1 MTTEASAVSE
11 ADTEGKQKASAAEP
25 EPENKQSPEAA
36 ASEPEGEQ
44 SSKKGQAAEP
54 AADAASSPE
63 EEQLKP
69 RTRTSAGKG
78 LSRLFSSFLKRRSQ
92 CSEGEGFEAEK
103 ASEEKQDK
111 EEQAGKAE
119 EEKEEEKV
127 KAEEKNAVLEEEPD
141 SKEVKRS
148 EEKPQKEEKK
158 TEPEKLEKKGSKKK
172 KKESKKKTEERDAEK
187 VKTAEEEKK
196 EEEQDEKKEE
206 ERIEEPKEEAKVED
220 AVEIEEEKLETK
232 EVKRTEDKCTETE
245 PEKEEE
251 KVDKKGAKKKEKEEK
266 VKKREEEKVKKK
278 AEEEEKAR
286 KREEEKEKKREEEK
300 AKEAEK
306 AKKKE
311 EERAK
316 KKEEEEK
323 AKEEKKKKEE
333 EKLKEAKRKEEEKLK
348 EAKKKEEEKLKEAKR
363 KEEEKLKEAKKKEEE
378 KLKETKKKEE
388 KSKDAQK
395 KEDETSTEART
406 KEEETPKKKDE
417 EKLKEGQK
425 KEEEKSKEPK
435 KKEEKAKKKADDKK
449 EEDKGKK
456 KVKKG
461 KKEEEKAQKVKAP
474 IAAPEPELKTEPETE
489 QAPDQHSISSAEMQ
503 PAQEEPK
510 EEATIKE
517 EPEKEEDAEVDEK
530 EAKADEEPKEEKP
543 AKEKKTEKKGDDA
556 KGSKRQKTIQCKV
569 TLLDDTQY
577 ECELD
582 KHAKGQELIVKV
594 CENLNLLEKD
604 YFGLAHWETPT
615 CKTWLEPA
623 KEIRKQVPG
632 AVYNFTFNIKFYPP
646 DPAQLTED
654 LTRYYLCLQLRKDI
668 MSGVLPC
675 SFVTLSLLGSYTAQS
690 ELGEYDPELHG
701 ADYVKDLSLA
711 PGQSKELEEKVM
723 ELHRTYR
730 SMSPAQADM
739 LFLEN
744 AKKLSMY
751 GVDLHQAKDLDGV
764 DITLGVC
771 SGGLMVYKDK
781 LRINRFPWPKV
792 LKISYKRSSFF
803 IKIRPSEQEQYESTI
818 GFKLPN
824 YKASKK
830 LWKVCVEHHT
840 FFRAT
845 TTEPSSSR
853 RFPVL
858 GSKFRYSG
866 RTQAQTRQASSM
878 IDRPAPRFTRSA
890 SKRLSR
896 NLDGDKSL
904 WSITA
909 STRCEVDDWSSML
922 VSENPYPSLEFLA
935 KGESE
940 GTFSHSWNIQAG
952 SRPWWDLCSDAEL
965 RTRKEDE
972 WSTLVDRDPPF
983 SFSPSFDFVERPAK
997 LSLASMSSID
1007 RLSQPAQE
1015 RHHDWFLY
1023 FDPIPN
1029 RSLYKHVD
1037 KPQPQLLDEET
1048 MSEEEELTEEEVI
1061 ERLEE
1066 MMIMVEKLEEMEDIE
1081 RRLKK
1086 VKDLE
1091 ERLQEVEIMSDKIQE
1106 VIEEEL
1112 GEQEVALLKDE
1123 ELQKESKAI
1132 TRTVLKNSVM
1142 TVMNLNEG
1150 DVKDELEE
1158 QIKEVFLKG
1167 LLDDDDD
1174 AKNSIDGHV
1183 FEYSLRE
1190 KVRQIGEEWKDLME
1204 DKASSQVA
1212 YQTEVRTKTVS
1223 FEDQT
1228 SQRLDSVEHTLL
1240 KIISEKTGETGV
1252 TIEIL
1257 VERAEEEDTED
1268 KNGSSR
1274 DKEKDIWSVLF
1285 DRPPYTPV
1293 IKPSVTSVK
1302 DVTLEEGEF
1311 FTSKLV
1317 ITADKKVLRE
1327 EQPLEDIP
1335 SPRTILERED
1345 DWFVLLDAVR
1355 RFVKAVTLKEPDQ
1368 TEAEGL
1374 LSMVEKD
1381 DEIREV
1387 QIEEAEISEEA
1398 PTYRREIQQQS
1409 VKERDDDRFVL
1420 LDVVS
1425 KESTFVAPVAV
1436 DVSTKEDVTVDMRY
1450 EPVDVVV
1457 IEEPK
1462 INEDL
1467 SVNEVT
1473 KMSRGGRE
1481 IDDDWF
1487 LLLDVVSKEPQ
1498 FVPPVTWIH
1507 TYSEKRIS
1515 AVIEKRMEV
1524 VVEETSRKMY
1534 PEVKIFPSVIK
1545 RDDDWF
1551 LLLDVIPKKTTFIPP
1566 VALPMKAKISPDVG
1580 PVIEI
1585 KDIEMKPVPVSL
1597 DQMSPSQIQPEKD
1610 DDWFA
1615 VFDAVRE
1622 PAVVFLPDTSVEITP
1637 ATRKPFEAEV
1647 LTTVTRTWD
1656 TVIIGENSRFDETPS
1671 SETRPLV
1678 PTSTQKEDDWFQ
1690 LFPKQT
1696 ILEKTV
1702 PVPSVAMVKNVE
1714 VVTVAKEIKQN
1725 ARVEETRPLVKLVER
1740 KPQPRELDDD
1750 WFVFLNAVKVPAAEP
1765 IRKYPTV
1772 APSEAFTVKE
1782 NKSLPR
1788 FTVVEQKWMKEQPL
1802 QTGRKM
1808 DDDWFT
1814 LLDVA
1819 PKKTVPER
1827 LRYVAAVPRKRTSE
1841 SKTRISIVERPQFE
1855 KQIRQ
1860 ERRPL
1865 KYTHVHDDWFVL
1877 LDVSRRKPVPTTQR
1891 STRPVSAPV
1900 FSQAALAEAGIP
1912 MAPFDQLQTST
1923 PIRTAIKEERNLEVT
1938 LEVVEPSKIED
1949 KSAVWT
1955 DQRNDSS
1962 LTLSINGDIQSEVTS
1977 GELVQLRKEFDKPQE
1992 DLLRHHA
1999 SISEL
2004 KRNFME
2010 SLPESRPSEWEKRLS
2025 THSPLRTLGVNGQ
2038 PGADGSLHISPLC
2051 RGSETRAALKENLG
2065 FSNKSNPIVSLH
2077 HSAVAPA
2084 RVAFD
2089 KSCDQ
2094 EALVVIGSSMVPMVE
2109 VEMMQPF
2116 SSLDPGS
2123 KFLDETQK
2131 EESSCPRF
2139 SERSGNITGSSPA
2152 SCFMSGGPQVI
2163 HSFQPPLVQTHT
2175 VTITA
2180 VPNSLPSGISTTE
2193 VPIVPTKTVT
2203 YESAKGA
2210 VDGTEEDKESTL
2222 SISQTSETI
2231 SGTSVTTTTTHI
2243 SKIVKSGSSET
2254 RVEKRIVITADSDV
2268 DQDKGKDGGASA
2280 L

>member
-44 SSKKGQAAEP
+44 SSKKSQAAEP
-54 AADAASSPE
+54 AASADAASSPE

-127 KAEEKNAVLEEEPD
+127 KAEEKDAVLEEEPD

-187 VKTAEEEKK
+187 VKTAEEKK

-266 VKKREEEKVKKK
+266 VKKREEEKARKK
-278 AEEEEKAR
+278 AEEEEKAK

-388 KSKDAQK
+388 KSKDTKK
-395 KEDETSTEART
+395 KEEETSTEAKT
-406 KEEETPKKKDE
+406 KEETSKKKDE

-435 KKEEKAKKKADDKK
+435 KKEEEKAKKKADDKQ

-489 QAPDQHSISSAEMQ
+489 QAPDQHSTSSAEMQ

-510 EEATIKE
+510 QEAAIKE
-517 EPEKEEDAEVDEK
+517 EPEDEKEEEAEVDEK

-543 AKEKKTEKKGDDA
+543 AKEKKTEKKGDDV

-582 KHAKGQELIVKV
+582 KHAKGQELINKV

-615 CKTWLEPA
+615 SKTWLEPA

-690 ELGEYDPELHG
+690 ELGEYDPEVHG

-845 TTEPSSSR
+845 TTEPPSSR

-896 NLDGDKSL
+896 NLDGDKCL

-940 GTFSHSWNIQAG
+940 GTFSQSWNIQDG
-952 SRPWWDLCSDAEL
+952 SRSWWDLSSDAQL
-965 RTRKEDE
+965 RTRNEDE

-983 SFSPSFDFVERPAK
+983 PFSPSFDFVEQPAK
-997 LSLASMSSID
+997 ISLASMSSIH

-1023 FDPIPN
+1023 FDPIPS

-1132 TRTVLKNSVM
+1132 TRTVMKNSVM
-1142 TVMNLNEG
+1142 TAMNMNEG

-1158 QIKEVFLKG
+1158 QIKEVFLKD

-1174 AKNSIDGHV
+1174 AKNSIDGHM

-1190 KVRQIGEEWKDLME
+1190 KVRQIGEEWKDLVE

-1212 YQTEVRTKTVS
+1212 YQTEVRTKKTVS

-1228 SQRLDSVEHTLL
+1228 PQRLDALENTIL
-1240 KIISEKTGETGV
+1240 KIVSEKTGETGV
-1252 TIEIL
+1252 KIEIS
-1257 VERAEEEDTED
+1257 VEIAEEEVTED
-1268 KNGSSR
+1268 ENGSSR

-1311 FTSKLV
+1311 FTSKSV
-1317 ITADKKVLRE
+1317 ITADKKVLLE
-1327 EQPLEDIP
+1327 EQPVEDIP

-1345 DWFVLLDAVR
+1345 DWFVLLDAVP

-1368 TEAEGL
+1368 TEAESL
-1374 LSMVEKD
+1374 VSVVEKD
-1381 DEIREV
+1381 EEIREV

-1398 PTYRREIQQQS
+1398 PTYGREIQQQS
-1409 VKERDDDRFVL
+1409 VKERDDDWFVL

-1436 DVSTKEDVTVDMRY
+1436 DVSTKEDVTVDMTY

-1457 IEEPK
+1457 IEETK

-1473 KMSRGGRE
+1473 KTSRGVRE

-1498 FVPPVTWIH
+1498 FVPPATWIH
-1507 TYSEKRIS
+1507 THSEQRIS
-1515 AVIEKRMEV
+1515 AVIEERMEV
-1524 VVEETSRKMY
+1524 VVEEASKKIY

-1551 LLLDVIPKKTTFIPP
+1551 LLLDVVPKKTTFIPP
-1566 VALPMKAKISPDVG
+1566 VALPTEAKISPDVR

-1585 KDIEMKPVPVSL
+1585 KDIEMKPLPVSL

-1610 DDWFA
+1610 DDWFV

-1637 ATRKPFEAEV
+1637 DTRKPFEAEV

-1656 TVIIGENSRFDETPS
+1656 TVIIGENSKFDETPS

-1678 PTSTQKEDDWFQ
+1678 PTSGQKEDDWFQ
-1690 LFPKQT
+1690 LFQKQT
-1696 ILEKTV
+1696 ILEKTA

-1714 VVTVAKEIKQN
+1714 VATVAKEIKQK
-1725 ARVEETRPLVKLVER
+1725 ARVEETRPPVKLVEI
-1740 KPQPRELDDD
+1740 KPQPREMDDD
-1750 WFVFLNAVKVPAAEP
+1750 WFVLLNAVKVPAAEP
-1765 IRKYPTV
+1765 VRKYPTV

-1788 FTVVEQKWMKEQPL
+1788 FTVVEQKWTKEQPL

-1819 PKKTVPER
+1819 PRKTVPER
-1827 LRYVAAVPRKRTSE
+1827 LSYPAAVPGQRTSE

-1865 KYTHVHDDWFVL
+1865 KYTHVHHDWFVL
-1877 LDVSRRKPVPTTQR
+1877 LDVSRRKPAPTTQR

-1912 MAPFDQLQTST
+1912 MAPFDQPQTST
-1923 PIRTAIKEERNLEVT
+1923 PIRTAIKEERKLEVT

-1949 KSAVWT
+1949 KRRDKKIEGGSIYM
-1955 DQRNDSS
+1955 RHS
-1962 LTLSINGDIQSEVTS
+1962 LLMLE
-1977 GELVQLRKEFDKPQE
+1977 EFDKPQE

-2010 SLPESRPSEWEKRLS
+2010 SLPESRPSEWDKRLS

-2065 FSNKSNPIVSLH
+2065 LSNKSNPIVSLH

-2109 VEMMQPF
+2109 VEMVQPVP
-2116 SSLDPGS
+2116 SLDPGS

-2139 SERSGNITGSSPA
+2139 SERSGNIAGSSPA
-2152 SCFMSGGPQVI
+2152 SYFMSGGPQVI